1 MTYDTINYN
10 MRVLINMLLCL
21 ANYKSPQLAH
31 SLTIRF
37 AFIYRHHQ
45 SCLIDFKCYLFS
57 PKIINWQWTI
67 FGIFQ
72 KVRYQMFHNDSNT
85 HYDSVIRTCSSSKCS
100 NMAEDEYNRCLLH
113 PRDYWF
119 QGCSLRSCCKD
130 RDLCNAGSAPGIQYY
145 LIYTTITM
153 QILLLVTWPEGY
165 SCLLWF
171 FKIKNVCK
179 YYGYCYM

>member
-1 MTYDTINYN
+1 MIAAGWRFWTLVVCFCVQGYN
-10 MRVLINMLLCL
+10 DVQSLECWKCIQKDCHVEPSTNQRAEKVQCAPGQHCL
-21 ANYKSPQLAH
+21 
-31 SLTIRF
+31 
-37 AFIYRHHQ
+37 
-45 SCLIDFKCYLFS
+45 
-57 PKIINWQWTI
+57 
-67 FGIFQ
+67 

-130 RDLCNAGSAPGIQYY
+130 RDLCNAESAPWIHHY

-153 QILLLVTWPEGY
+153 QILLLVT
-165 SCLLWF
+165 
-171 FKIKNVCK
+171 
-179 YYGYCYM
+179 

>member
-1 MTYDTINYN
+1 
-10 MRVLINMLLCL
+10 
-21 ANYKSPQLAH
+21 
-31 SLTIRF
+31 
-37 AFIYRHHQ
+37 
-45 SCLIDFKCYLFS
+45 
-57 PKIINWQWTI
+57 
-67 FGIFQ
+67 
-72 KVRYQMFHNDSNT
+72 MFHNDSNT

-165 SCLLWF
+165 SCVLWF
-171 FKIKNVCK
+171 FFKLKMCVYIMVIVTCRIMCVNIKCYRFIPSVISVFSLYAVQISKFNYIVC
-179 YYGYCYM
+179 